1 MNDYEH
7 IYQKLRK
14 DFGKHC
20 NFEDTDPKMLGTIE
34 MNTEYYEQYVTKN
47 PVDLRLDNIPD
58 MGEHS
63 VNTKRIPI
71 QSRGQL
77 HVEGGWPKEID
88 YSENQDT
95 AKWRKRLDKDPAF
108 TTAVRSLCQD
118 VTHFLLQ
125 NSTIDMFE
133 DYFAGENASHQ
144 QTTMSTNTVAVFKDP
159 VSETDTRH
167 VTRISWHPE
176 GPHRFVASYS
186 ILRFQRMDDSL
197 PRMSF
202 IWDVEN
208 PNQPAAELNAVS
220 PLVSLAYQ
228 PKNVDLIAGGCYNG
242 LIMLYDLRSGGGGS
256 RPVLKTNFQNSHYD
270 PVYDLVWLQSKT
282 QSECVTVSSD
292 AQVLWWD
299 VRNLEEPTDRCEL
312 TNGDKEN
319 PKSMGGTSLEW
330 SQEAGPT
337 KYLVG
342 TEQGCVLALNKKPK
356 KAVETSMWFGLESK
370 GGISPHYGPVY
381 KVHRNP
387 AHCKNFLTIGDW
399 CAKIWL
405 EELKSPVMQ
414 TAPAPAYLTCG
425 GWSPTRPGVF
435 YTCRQDG
442 FIDFY
447 DYFYRMN
454 EVAYCHKVSDAS
466 ILSSALQNHGRLLAV
481 GDSTGTVNLLEL
493 CDELWQTPVGKGAG
507 ETISEKVVVGNTFD
521 REMRREKNL
530 DAIKKAANRGGGAG
544 EAEADASQMRGV
556 DEAKYITR
564 EKAWHKELG
573 IVAEEKDFT
582 IAFDN
587 H

>member
-1 MNDYEH
+1 
-7 IYQKLRK
+7 
-14 DFGKHC
+14 
-20 NFEDTDPKMLGTIE
+20 
-34 MNTEYYEQYVTKN
+34 
-47 PVDLRLDNIPD
+47 
-58 MGEHS
+58 
-63 VNTKRIPI
+63 
-71 QSRGQL
+71 
-77 HVEGGWPKEID
+77 
-88 YSENQDT
+88 
-95 AKWRKRLDKDPAF
+95 
-108 TTAVRSLCQD
+108 
-118 VTHFLLQ
+118 
-125 NSTIDMFE
+125 
-133 DYFAGENASHQ
+133 
-144 QTTMSTNTVAVFKDP
+144 
-159 VSETDTRH
+159 
-167 VTRISWHPE
+167 
-176 GPHRFVASYS
+176 
-186 ILRFQRMDDSL
+186 
-197 PRMSF
+197 
-202 IWDVEN
+202 
-208 PNQPAAELNAVS
+208 
-220 PLVSLAYQ
+220 
-228 PKNVDLIAGGCYNG
+228 
-242 LIMLYDLRSGGGGS
+242 
-256 RPVLKTNFQNSHYD
+256 
-270 PVYDLVWLQSKT
+270 
-282 QSECVTVSSD
+282 
-292 AQVLWWD
+292 
-299 VRNLEEPTDRCEL
+299 
-312 TNGDKEN
+312 
-319 PKSMGGTSLEW
+319 MGGTSIEW
-330 SQEAGPT
+330 TQEAGPT

-342 TEQGCVLALNKKPK
+342 TEQGVVLALNKKPK

-381 KVHRNP
+381 RVHRNP

-466 ILSSALQNHGRLLAV
+466 LLSSALQSHGRLLAV

-530 DAIKKAANRGGGAG
+530 DAIKKAANRGGGA
-544 EAEADASQMRGV
+544 AEADASQIRGV
-556 DEAKYITR
+556 DEAKYIAR
-564 EKAWHKELG
+564 EKSWHKELG

>member
-1 MNDYEH
+1 MNDYEY
-7 IYQKLRK
+7 IYTKLRK
-14 DFGKHC
+14 DFGKYC
-20 NFEDTDPKMLGTIE
+20 GFDDTDPKMLGTIE
-34 MNTEYYEQYVTKN
+34 ISSEYYEQYCTMN
-47 PVDLRLDNIPD
+47 PVNCRLDNIPD

-133 DYFAGENASHQ
+133 DYFAGENPTHQ
-144 QTTMSTNTVAVFKDP
+144 QTTMSTSTVAVFKDP

-167 VTRISWHPE
+167 VTRISWHPD

-208 PNQPAAELNAVS
+208 PNQPAAEMNSVS

-228 PKNVDLIAGGCYNG
+228 PKNVDLIGGGCYNG
-242 LIMLYDLRSGGGGS
+242 LIMLYDQRSGGGREL

-282 QSECVTVSSD
+282 QSECVTVSTD

-319 PKSMGGTSLEW
+319 PKSMGGTSIEW

-342 TEQGCVLALNKKPK
+342 TEQGAVLSLNKKPK

-370 GGISPHYGPVY
+370 GGISPHYGPVQR
-381 KVHRNP
+381 VHRNP

-466 ILSSALQNHGRLLAV
+466 LLSSSLQNHGRLLAV

-507 ETISEKVVVGNTFD
+507 ETISEKVVIGNTFD

-530 DAIKKAANRGGGAG
+530 EAIKKAQNRGGGGG
-544 EAEADASQMRGV
+544 EAETSQIRGV
-556 DEAKYITR
+556 DEAKYIAR